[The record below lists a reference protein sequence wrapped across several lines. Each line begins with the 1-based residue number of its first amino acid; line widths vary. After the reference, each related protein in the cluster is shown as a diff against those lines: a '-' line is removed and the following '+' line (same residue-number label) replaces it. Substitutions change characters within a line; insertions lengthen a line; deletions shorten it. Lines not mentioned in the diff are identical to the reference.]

1 MKPMSEKNKELIQR
15 INEEFANG
23 DTYLFTE
30 YLSPDIKWNIIS
42 VSTISGKK
50 NILNAMEKQE
60 LETLPQL
67 TIKSVQAEGD
77 TVVVES
83 SGIAKGR
90 SGCTYCASYK
100 DVYRLEDG
108 LIKEFT
114 TYVIE
119 AS

>member
-1 MKPMSEKNKELIQR
+1 MKPMSEKNKELIEK

-23 DTYLFTE
+23 DTYLFSE
-30 YLSPDIKWNIIS
+30 YLSQDTRWNIIS

-50 NILNAMEKQE
+50 NIMNALGKQE
-60 LETLPQL
+60 LETLPQI

-83 SGIAKGR
+83 SGIAKR
-90 SGCTYCASYK
+90 KTGCAYCASYK

-108 LIKEFT
+108 LIK
-114 TYVIE
+114 
-119 AS
+119 